1 MGDRIGEIF
10 FLQEQRVQLYDAFEH
25 AHKAYLQTAPEFSGF
40 PAYRQTVD
48 EITREF
54 TRISQSVRS
63 IEASL
68 HEEERSELAK
78 LVRCLQNGE
87 KKKLE
92 LVKILPVCL
101 CMCLSISLYPDV
113 DLCITDCRV
122 AREQTACS

>member
-10 FLQEQRVQLYDAFEH
+10 RLL
-25 AHKAYLQTAPEFSGF
+25 TAPEFSGF

-63 IEASL
+63 IEATL
-68 HEEERSELAK
+68 HEEKRHELAK
-78 LVRCLQNGE
+78 LVRCLQDEE

-92 LVKILPVCL
+92 LVKIC
-101 CMCLSISLYPDV
+101 CLSVHMSVRILTV
-113 DLCITDCRV
+113 MCAL
-122 AREQTACS
+122 

>member
-10 FLQEQRVQLYDAFEH
+10 RLQEQRVRLYDTFEQ
-25 AHKAYLQTAPEFSGF
+25 AHKAYLLTAPEFSGF

-63 IEASL
+63 IEATL
-68 HEEERSELAK
+68 HEEKRHELAK
-78 LVRCLQNGE
+78 LVRCLQDEE

-92 LVKILPVCL
+92 LVKIC
-101 CMCLSISLYPDV
+101 CLSVHMSVRILTV
-113 DLCITDCRV
+113 MCAL
-122 AREQTACS
+122 